1 MDLTAVLVVG
11 IIFYTFYALWSR
23 SATKRE
29 RLNFFDLLST
39 MDPAALQAYKE
50 INPQWEVMV
59 KKQPFP
65 ALRSACLLLGL
76 GLGLVVIWLSLS
88 FLYPGTLK
96 EAMWDRGNAFL
107 ILGAPLLFGG
117 LGLLV
122 AYLIERKQS

>member
-1 MDLTAVLVVG
+1 
-11 IIFYTFYALWSR
+11 
-23 SATKRE
+23 
-29 RLNFFDLLST
+29 

-76 GLGLVVIWLSLS
+76 GLGLVVVWLSLS
-88 FLYPGTLK
+88 FLYAGTLK

>member
-50 INPQWEVMV
+50 INPNG
-59 KKQPFP
+59 
-65 ALRSACLLLGL
+65 RS
-76 GLGLVVIWLSLS
+76 W
-88 FLYPGTLK
+88 
-96 EAMWDRGNAFL
+96 
-107 ILGAPLLFGG
+107 
-117 LGLLV
+117 
-122 AYLIERKQS
+122 